1 MHMLAII
8 TARGGSKRIP
18 HKNIKKFCGKEIL
31 AYSIEA
37 ARRSQVFE
45 EVMVSTDDVE
55 IAEVAKKYG
64 AAVPFMRSERASD
77 DFADTD
83 TVLREVVQEYK
94 KRGVMVKEFCCLY
107 PTAPFVTG
115 EVLREAYE
123 HFRETG
129 ADELVPVVRFSYP
142 PQRGFVL
149 DGADLLYRWPEY
161 KDKRSQDIE
170 PIYHDAGQFYFM
182 RSSALFRS
190 SESEYKRV
198 AFILDE
204 MQVQDID
211 TVEDWE
217 LAELKFRM
225 SRRV

>member
-1 MHMLAII
+1 MLAII

-18 HKNIKKFCGKEIL
+18 RKNIKKFCEKEIL

-64 AAVPFMRSERASD
+64 AAVPFLRSAGASD
-77 DFADTD
+77 DFADTN

-94 KRGVMVKEFCCLY
+94 KRGVEVEEFCCLY

-115 EVLREAYE
+115 EVLCKAYE
-123 HFRETG
+123 YFRETG
-129 ADELVPVVRFSYP
+129 ADELVPVVHFSYP

-149 DGADLLYRWPEY
+149 DGVNLLYRWPEY

-190 SESEYKRV
+190 PESEYKRV
-198 AFILDE
+198 AFILNE

-211 TVEDWE
+211 TIEDWE
-217 LAELKFRM
+217 LAELKFRLN
-225 SRRV
+225 RRI

>member
-1 MHMLAII
+1 MLAII

-18 HKNIKKFCGKEIL
+18 RKNIKKFCEKEIL

-64 AAVPFMRSERASD
+64 AAVPFLRSAGASD

-94 KRGVMVKEFCCLY
+94 KRGVEVEEFCCLY

-115 EVLREAYE
+115 EVLCKAYE

-149 DGADLLYRWPEY
+149 DGVNLLYRWPEY

-225 SRRV
+225 NRRI

>member
-1 MHMLAII
+1 MLAVI

-18 HKNIKKFCGKEIL
+18 HKNIKEFCGKPIL

-37 ARRSQVFE
+37 AQSAQIFDE
-45 EVMVSTDDVE
+45 IMVSTDDAE
-55 IAEVAKKYG
+55 IAAVAEHYG
-64 AAVPFMRSERASD
+64 ASVPFLRSAETSN

-83 TVLREVVQEYK
+83 AVLREVVQEYK
-94 KRGVMVKEFCCLY
+94 NKGKEVEHLCCLY

-115 EVLREAYE
+115 DTLRSAYE
-123 HFRETG
+123 FFQKTK
-129 ADELVPVVRFSYP
+129 ADELVPVVRYSYP

-149 DGADLLYRWPEY
+149 EGTELRYRWPEY
-161 KDKRSQDIE
+161 KNRRSQDIE

-182 RSSALFRS
+182 RMRALFSS
-190 SESEYKRV
+190 SEDTHKRV

-211 TVEDWE
+211 TIEDWE
-217 LAELKFRM
+217 LAELKFRI
-225 SRRV
+225 SRRM

>member
-1 MHMLAII
+1 MLAII

-37 ARRSQVFE
+37 ARHSQIFE
-45 EVMVSTDDVE
+45 EIMVSTDDAE

-64 AAVPFMRSERASD
+64 AAVPFLRSAGASD

-94 KRGVMVKEFCCLY
+94 KRGVEVEEFCCLY

-115 EVLREAYE
+115 EVLCKAYE
-123 HFRETG
+123 HFRETR
-129 ADELVPVVRFSYP
+129 ADELVPVIRFSYP

-149 DGADLLYRWPEY
+149 DGMSLLYRWPEY

-190 SESEYKRV
+190 PESEYKRV
-198 AFILDE
+198 AFILNE

-211 TVEDWE
+211 TIEDWE
-217 LAELKFRM
+217 LAELKFRLN
-225 SRRV
+225 RRI

>member
-1 MHMLAII
+1 MLAVI

-18 HKNIKKFCGKEIL
+18 RKNIKEFCGKPIL
-31 AYSIEA
+31 VYSIEA
-37 ARRSQVFE
+37 AQQAQIFDE
-45 EVMVSTDDVE
+45 IMVSTDDTE
-55 IAEVAKKYG
+55 IAEVAEQYG
-64 AAVPFMRSERASD
+64 ASVPFLRSAEAAD

-94 KRGVMVKEFCCLY
+94 RRGSIIENLCCLY

-115 EVLREAYE
+115 EVLCRAYDL
-123 HFRETG
+123 FRKTE
-129 ADELVPVVRFSYP
+129 ADELVPIVRFSYP
-142 PQRGFVL
+142 PQRGFVM
-149 DGADLLYRWPEY
+149 DGDSLQYRWPEY
-161 KDKRSQDIE
+161 KDMRSQDIE

-182 RSSALFRS
+182 RAKALFRS
-190 SESEYKRV
+190 SEDAYKRA

-211 TVEDWE
+211 TIEDWA

-225 SRRV
+225 SRRM

>member
-1 MHMLAII
+1 MLAII

-18 HKNIKKFCGKEIL
+18 RKNIKKFCEKEIL

-64 AAVPFMRSERASD
+64 AAVPFLRSAGASD

-94 KRGVMVKEFCCLY
+94 KRGVEVEEFCCLY

-115 EVLREAYE
+115 EVLCKAYE
-123 HFRETG
+123 HFRETV

-149 DGADLLYRWPEY
+149 DGVNLLYRWPEY

-190 SESEYKRV
+190 PESEYKRV
-198 AFILDE
+198 AFILNE

-211 TVEDWE
+211 TIEDWE
-217 LAELKFRM
+217 LAELKFRLN
-225 SRRV
+225 RRI